1 MHWCPCRGYMC
12 VIFFPLNGQVVSSDT
27 LWKVFCSFP
36 NSLLDFLQFNSK
48 ADFIQFSCSKNYCSF
63 TYQDKFTI
71 YGGKE
76 DLWGPDTELFASISW
91 KELLQRCY
99 TLFPYSLITRRSR
112 SWNSF
117 LYYLLVASFFAWL
130 SFLFLFFSSI
140 EKGTV
145 LSNNLVKPS
154 FIAYMMKWLWARLIA
169 AFLWPLHNLA
179 KILVYKK
186 IHSAIGISKVY

>member
-1 MHWCPCRGYMC
+1 
-12 VIFFPLNGQVVSSDT
+12 LNGQVVSSDT
-27 LWKVFCSFP
+27 LWKVFCPFP

-48 ADFIQFSCSKNYCSF
+48 ADFIQFSCSKNYCSV

-76 DLWGPDTELFASISW
+76 DLWGPDTELHKLLALISC

-112 SWNSF
+112 SWSSF

-130 SFLFLFFSSI
+130 SLFPVFLLHW
-140 EKGTV
+140 KG
-145 LSNNLVKPS
+145 NS
-154 FIAYMMKWLWARLIA
+154 FIKQSCQTIIYRLYDEVAVGKIDCCISL
-169 AFLWPLHNLA
+169 AFT
-179 KILVYKK
+179 
-186 IHSAIGISKVY
+186 

>member
-1 MHWCPCRGYMC
+1 M
-12 VIFFPLNGQVVSSDT
+12 T
-27 LWKVFCSFP
+27 LYGKSFAHFLILFLTFCSSIQKQISSSSAARKIIALSLIKI
-36 NSLLDFLQFNSK
+36 SLLYMEAKKIYEVRTLNCHK
-48 ADFIQFSCSKNYCSF
+48 LLALISC
-63 TYQDKFTI
+63 
-71 YGGKE
+71 
-76 DLWGPDTELFASISW
+76 

-112 SWNSF
+112 SWSSF